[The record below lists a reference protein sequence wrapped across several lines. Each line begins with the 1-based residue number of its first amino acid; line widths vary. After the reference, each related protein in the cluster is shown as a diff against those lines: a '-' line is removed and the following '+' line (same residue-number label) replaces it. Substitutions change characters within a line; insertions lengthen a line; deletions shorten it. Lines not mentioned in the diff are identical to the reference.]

1 MGRIMKDLKR
11 VVGKGLCLV
20 TEVGRFLGM
29 QLLVGLRGKRR
40 VRRANSLEKCWR
52 VMISGG

>member
-1 MGRIMKDLKR
+1 MDLGGGIESLGRIMKDLKR

-20 TEVGRFLGM
+20 TEVGSLLGM

-40 VRRANSLEKCWR
+40 VRRAK
-52 VMISGG
+52 